1 MFIAARFIS
10 NLVKR
15 YGEQPVSTDGGTLY
29 PPQACKFLRIKHHL
43 HHSAFEEKSII
54 KRERTI
60 Q

>member
-1 MFIAARFIS
+1 MFIAERFIS

-15 YGEQPVSTDGGTLY
+15 YEEQPVSTDGGTLY
-29 PPQACKFLRIKHHL
+29 PLQACKFLKIKHHL
-43 HHSAFEEKSII
+43 HHSAFEKSII

>member
-1 MFIAARFIS
+1 MFVAARFIS

-29 PPQACKFLRIKHHL
+29 PPQACKFLIKHHL
-43 HHSAFEEKSII
+43 HHSAFEEKSTI

>member
-1 MFIAARFIS
+1 MFVAEGFIS

-15 YGEQPVSTDGGTLY
+15 YGEQPISTDGGSLY
-29 PPQACKFLRIKHHL
+29 PAHACKFLIKHHL

>member
-1 MFIAARFIS
+1 MFVAERFIS
-10 NLVKR
+10 NLVER
-15 YGEQPVSTDGGTLY
+15 YGEQPVSTDKGTWY
-29 PPQACKFLRIKHHL
+29 QPQACKFLRIKHHL